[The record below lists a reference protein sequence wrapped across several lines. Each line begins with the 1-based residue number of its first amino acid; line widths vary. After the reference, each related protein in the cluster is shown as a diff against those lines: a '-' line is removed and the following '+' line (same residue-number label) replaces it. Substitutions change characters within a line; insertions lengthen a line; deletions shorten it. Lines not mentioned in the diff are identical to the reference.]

1 MDDVENPPGLDDAVS
16 SRPRVGYSVR
26 NLKTKSAQIAAD
38 LFVASMGVGL
48 ASILRPGGTDRLL
61 GAALL
66 LGAWALWMG
75 RVRLYASRFITRRAD
90 EIRRIL
96 DAGVMAAATVGVC
109 AFAFDLELDRL
120 WLVAGTAFGAFGLS
134 IEREVVRRRFATLRA
149 KGHLR
154 RRVLMIGD
162 NAESLLLEKMFDEET
177 WLGYD
182 VVETIDPTRVGDPS
196 ELTSRVLE
204 AASKA
209 NATGAVVA
217 ATAIETRHSNRLIRD
232 LIDNG
237 IHVEL
242 SSTLADIDPRR
253 LTVRPLGRFP
263 VVYVEPVQRSGWR
276 AVAKRVFDVVVASI
290 AIVAAAPLM
299 AGIAV
304 AIKKSS
310 KGPVFFSQSRVG
322 KNAEPFDVLKFR
334 TMVPDAEAILSDL
347 QASNEG
353 AGPLFKM
360 KDDPRVTGIGAFLRK
375 TSLDELPQL
384 FNVVKGEM
392 SLVGPR
398 PALESEMAAW
408 ETELHGRLRVKPG
421 ITGMWQ
427 VSGRSETSFEE
438 YTRLDLYYVDNW
450 SLIVDLT
457 ILARTI
463 PAVLRSDGAY

>member
-1 MDDVENPPGLDDAVS
+1 MAVVDKPTAQAPNS
-16 SRPRVGYSVR
+16 GGATLSLRSVR
-26 NLKTKSAQIAAD
+26 TKAFQITADLAVAALGIVIAA
-38 LFVASMGVGL
+38 LV
-48 ASILRPGGTDRLL
+48 RPAGPDALIGS
-61 GAALL
+61 ALL

-75 RVRLYASRFITRRAD
+75 RVRLYSSRFITRRAD

-96 DAGVMAAATVGVC
+96 DAGMMAAASVGVG
-109 AFAFDLELDRL
+109 AFAFDLDLDRF
-120 WLVAGTAFGAFGLS
+120 WLVAATGIGALGLT
-134 IEREVVRRRFATLRA
+134 IEREAVRRRFATMRA
-149 KGHLR
+149 HGKLR

-162 NAESLLLEKMFDEET
+162 NSESQLLEKMFDEET

-182 VVETIDPTRVGDPS
+182 VVETIDPTRVGDPN
-196 ELTSRVLE
+196 ELTTRVLQ
-204 AASKA
+204 AAREA

-232 LIDNG
+232 LIDAG

-242 SSTLADIDPRR
+242 SSTLADIDPSR

-276 AVAKRVFDVVVASI
+276 AAAKRAFDFTLASTAVVCL
-290 AIVAAAPLM
+290 APVM

-304 AIKKSS
+304 AIKRGS
-310 KGPVFFSQSRVG
+310 KGPVFFKQSRVG
-322 KNAEPFDVLKFR
+322 KDGEPFDVMKFR
-334 TMVPDAEAILSDL
+334 TMVPDAEEILAEL
-347 QASNEG
+347 QEANEG

-360 KDDPRVTGIGAFLRK
+360 KDDPRVTGVGAFLRK

-384 FNVVKGEM
+384 FNVMKGEM

-398 PALESEMAAW
+398 PALASEMSAW
-408 ETELHGRLRVKPG
+408 EADLYGRLRVKPG

-450 SLIVDLT
+450 SLVVDLT

-463 PAVLRSDGAY
+463 PAVLKSDGAY

>member
-1 MDDVENPPGLDDAVS
+1 MAVVDKPTAQAPNS
-16 SRPRVGYSVR
+16 GGATLSLRSVR
-26 NLKTKSAQIAAD
+26 TKAFQITADLAVAALGIVIAA
-38 LFVASMGVGL
+38 LV
-48 ASILRPGGTDRLL
+48 RPAGPDALIGS
-61 GAALL
+61 ALL

-75 RVRLYASRFITRRAD
+75 RVRLYSSRFITRRAD

-96 DAGVMAAATVGVC
+96 DAGMMAAASVGVG
-109 AFAFDLELDRL
+109 AFAFDLDLDRF
-120 WLVAGTAFGAFGLS
+120 WLVAATGIGALGLT
-134 IEREVVRRRFATLRA
+134 IEREAVRRRFATMRA
-149 KGHLR
+149 HGKLR

-162 NAESLLLEKMFDEET
+162 NSESQLLEKMFDEET

-182 VVETIDPTRVGDPS
+182 VVETIDPTRVGDPN
-196 ELTSRVLE
+196 ELTTRVLQ
-204 AASKA
+204 AAREA

-232 LIDNG
+232 LIDAG

-242 SSTLADIDPRR
+242 SSTLADIDPSR

-276 AVAKRVFDVVVASI
+276 AAAKRAFDFTLASAAVVCL
-290 AIVAAAPLM
+290 APVM

-304 AIKKSS
+304 AIKRGS
-310 KGPVFFSQSRVG
+310 KGPVFFKQSRVG
-322 KNAEPFDVLKFR
+322 KDGEPFDVMKFR
-334 TMVPDAEAILSDL
+334 TMVPDAEEILAEL
-347 QASNEG
+347 QEANEG

-360 KDDPRVTGIGAFLRK
+360 KDDPRVTGVGAFLRK

-384 FNVVKGEM
+384 FNVMKGEM

-398 PALESEMAAW
+398 PALASEMSAW
-408 ETELHGRLRVKPG
+408 EADLYGRLRVKPG

-450 SLIVDLT
+450 SLVVDLT

-463 PAVLRSDGAY
+463 PAVLKSDGAY